1 MRQDHEPPPAIA
13 QYGWRFHHVGIPTSM
28 PRPGERH
35 LAHLGVHVQGFETS
49 PYGVEWMRFEPGCPI
64 SERVRTVPHVAFEV
78 DDLEAALAAIGVK
91 AEITSPSAGVRV
103 AMFEDNGA
111 MIELLQFLPRPA

>member
-1 MRQDHEPPPAIA
+1 M
-13 QYGWRFHHVGIPTSM
+13 
-28 PRPGERH
+28 
-35 LAHLGVHVQGFETS
+35 HVQGFESS

-91 AEITSPSAGVRV
+91 AEVTSPSAGVRV